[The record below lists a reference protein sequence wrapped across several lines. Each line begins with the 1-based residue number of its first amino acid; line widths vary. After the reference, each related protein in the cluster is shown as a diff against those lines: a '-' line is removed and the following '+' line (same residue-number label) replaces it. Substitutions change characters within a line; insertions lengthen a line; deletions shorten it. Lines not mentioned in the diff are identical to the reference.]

1 MNQVLVISGQRQV
14 AIEEYEDIPLGPKD
28 IRIRTMY
35 SGISAGTEMTQ
46 YRGSSPFLHKRW
58 DLEKRL
64 FIPDSETS
72 LKYPI
77 RTLGYEEAGEVVEIG
92 DEVAG
97 VAVGD
102 FVFGTWGH
110 RTYHIGSEAD
120 ILPRKMP
127 VGLDPECG
135 VFSHI
140 GAIALNGV
148 HDGRI
153 RIGET
158 VAVFGLGVLGQIV
171 AQAARHSGARVI
183 AVDLHEAR
191 LKMAKNFG
199 VWTTINAAK
208 DQAAEAIK
216 DLTGGKGADVCFEV
230 SGSTLALQEAVRAA
244 AYSARVV
251 AMGFFQGEARGLYM
265 GEEFHHN
272 RINMVCSQIGGTDP
286 ELQYRWSKLRL
297 WQTAI
302 ALQHQGVLNL
312 RPLITHRASFDRAAE
327 LFELLDQHSE
337 EVIQAVLEFPKE

>member
-1 MNQVLVISGQRQV
+1 
-14 AIEEYEDIPLGPKD
+14 
-28 IRIRTMY
+28 
-35 SGISAGTEMTQ
+35 
-46 YRGSSPFLHKRW
+46 
-58 DLEKRL
+58 
-64 FIPDSETS
+64 
-72 LKYPI
+72 
-77 RTLGYEEAGEVVEIG
+77 
-92 DEVAG
+92 
-97 VAVGD
+97 
-102 FVFGTWGH
+102 
-110 RTYHIGSEAD
+110 
-120 ILPRKMP
+120 MP
-127 VGLDPECG
+127 EGLDPECG
-135 VFSHI
+135 IFSHI
-140 GAIALNGV
+140 GAIALNGI

-183 AVDLHEAR
+183 AVDLHETR

-199 VWTTINAAK
+199 VWTTINAAR

-251 AMGFFQGEARGLYM
+251 AMGFFQGEASGLYL

-272 RINMVCSQIGGTDP
+272 RINVVCSQIGGTDP

-302 ALQHQGVLNL
+302 ALQDQGVLNL
-312 RPLITHRASFDRAAE
+312 KPLITHRASFDRAAE

-337 EVIQAVLEFPKE
+337 EVMQAVLEFPKG